1 MIYYTYYLSVTSV
14 NQYKHLTGRSGP
26 PVGQIFPSED
36 KLGGGSAWD
45 RLLRKV
51 NWTQYPS
58 GLALDTILT
67 QSIGLGSRM
76 GQIIKKGQLDPMPI
90 GPCIGHRFD
99 SERWT
104 WVPHETDY

>member
-36 KLGGGSAWD
+36 KLDGGPAWD

-51 NWTQYPS
+51 NWTQCPS
-58 GLALDTILT
+58 GLALDTVLT
-67 QSIGLGSRM
+67 RCVGLG
-76 GQIIKKGQLDPMPI
+76 
-90 GPCIGHRFD
+90 HHFN
-99 SERWT
+99 SEEGNSGR
-104 WVPHETDY
+104 Y